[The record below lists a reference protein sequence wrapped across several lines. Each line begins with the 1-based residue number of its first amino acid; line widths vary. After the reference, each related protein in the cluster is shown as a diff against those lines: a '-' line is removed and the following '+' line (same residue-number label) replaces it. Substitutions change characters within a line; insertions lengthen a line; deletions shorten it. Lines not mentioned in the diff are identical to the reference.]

1 MENLSLF
8 LPLVSSLLAA
18 GALYGAIRQ
27 DLKHI
32 HERLVDFDDALEKTN
47 RRIDDVI
54 FRGGK

>member
-1 MENLSLF
+1 MENVSLF

-32 HERLVDFDDALEKTN
+32 HERIGHLDDALDN
-47 RRIDDVI
+47 AHRRIDDVI
-54 FRGGK
+54 FKGGK